1 MTIRF
6 GAALLPLALLG
17 CSGLAEP
24 SARPLPASDY
34 VVTETSIAPA
44 ASATVPPP
52 QAAAVVYLIR
62 GDGVIGRARVVVAEP
77 TASEV
82 IGALVDGPT
91 PSEASGGLRSGLAV
105 PVTIVEDVAL
115 EPGSTVVSLSDEL
128 ESLPGDEQILIIG
141 QIVLTLAALE
151 PSMTVQFIRDG
162 LPLSVVTPSG
172 ESVNRPVTRADF
184 APLLS
189 R

>member
-1 MTIRF
+1 MKVRVVASVLAPLL
-6 GAALLPLALLG
+6 AACSNLP
-17 CSGLAEP
+17 EP
-24 SARPLPASDY
+24 AARPLPVSDY
-34 VVTETSIAPA
+34 VVSETSTAPA
-44 ASATVPPP
+44 VASTVPPP

-62 GDGVIGRARVVVAEP
+62 GDGVIGRARVVAQEP
-77 TASEV
+77 TAADV
-82 IGALVDGPT
+82 VGALIEGPT
-91 PSEASGGLRSGLAV
+91 PTEAARGLRSGLALPV
-105 PVTIVEDVAL
+105 PIVENVSLDS
-115 EPGSTVVSLSDEL
+115 GSATVSLSGEL

-151 PSMTVQFIRDG
+151 PSMTVRFIRDG